1 MRYTIE
7 NTFGAEIKRGFAS
20 RAYLYAEEEIAFCLQ
35 NKFNGFGK
43 KFLLLNGSGESVAT
57 LRRGIFPFFSKWRIQ
72 SEGSRL
78 TLKWKEKMTRDIYL
92 AENGWRVES
101 VPKTNERIYVVK
113 DGEEEIASLVYGKKE
128 VSVETDSS
136 LALLM
141 LLAVSICAD
150 W

>member
-20 RAYLYAEEEIAFCLQ
+20 RAYLYAEGENAFCLQ
-35 NKFNGFGK
+35 NKFAGFGK
-43 KFLLLNGSGESVAT
+43 KFLLTNVSGESVAV
-57 LRRGIFPFFSKWRIQ
+57 LRRGVFPFLSKWRIQ
-72 SEGSRL
+72 SEGSTL
-78 TLKWKEKMTRDIYL
+78 TLKWKGKMTLDVYF

-101 VPKTNERIYVVK
+101 VPKTNERTYVVK

-128 VSVETDSS
+128 VRVETDSF